1 MNGRQARTRMD
12 PSVESSM
19 ENAVGDLIRR
29 APSICGLG
37 LVLDE
42 AAFLERLEGAAPNAE
57 LRGAEITYI
66 SLRIPHLCRV
76 GYRVDV
82 GGTVLD
88 LDVRT
93 GRHEDFAE
101 WQVDEFREP
110 IPGPLGTGRILFEDE
125 AIVIN
130 VFPNDAK
137 LRQIQHLTNGEELGS
152 VLRDLFP
159 DRSELW
165 DCELRALRYRPERRF
180 VGELRGARGEHAVV
194 KACTRRAY
202 VRSKRNAMAF
212 QPDGPLRIA
221 RLIGA
226 SDDRRLLA
234 YEWLPGRALFDIYMD
249 PEADS
254 WPMAVAGAALATM
267 HAQQPE
273 GLSYWTRESEVAHL
287 RAVAEEIAFVY
298 PPLADR
304 AEAVARRFEQRL
316 PATAR
321 DPVAI
326 HGDISARHLLVD
338 EHQTGIIDLDWACY
352 GDAADDLGYL
362 VAHVE
367 RAAVRGKTPA
377 DRVDQFREAI
387 LEGYGRADDPE
398 LRKRIDLYTGIG
410 LFQQARFPFRSWRP
424 DWPESTESLLART
437 ECYANGLH

>member
-1 MNGRQARTRMD
+1 
-12 PSVESSM
+12 M
-19 ENAVGDLIRR
+19 ETAVCDLIRR
-29 APSICGLG
+29 APSICGLAVVFDEG
-37 LVLDE
+37 VFLD
-42 AAFLERLEGAAPNAE
+42 RLRRVAPRAD

-66 SLRIPHLCRV
+66 SLRIPHFCRV

-82 GGTVLD
+82 AGTVLD
-88 LDVRT
+88 LDVRA
-93 GRHEDFAE
+93 GRPEDFAQWRAE
-101 WQVDEFREP
+101 ELRHP
-110 IPGPLGTGRILFEDE
+110 IPGPLGDGRIVFEDA
-125 AIVIN
+125 AILVN

-137 LRQIQHLTNGEELGS
+137 LREIQHLTNGEELGD

-159 DRSELW
+159 HRPEWWESELHPI
-165 DCELRALRYRPERRF
+165 RYRPERRF

-212 QPDGPLRIA
+212 QTDGPLRIA

-234 YEWLPGRALFDIYMD
+234 YEWLPGRSLFDIYMEPEVD
-249 PEADS
+249 P

-273 GLSYWTRESEVAHL
+273 GLSYWTRESEAAHL

-298 PPLADR
+298 PALGDR
-304 AEAVARRFEQRL
+304 AEAVARRFEERL
-316 PATAR
+316 PAVAG

-338 EHQTGIIDLDWACY
+338 EHRTGIIDLDWACY

-367 RAAVRGKTPA
+367 RAAVRGKTPPE
-377 DRVDQFREAI
+377 RVNQFREAM
-387 LEGYGRADDPE
+387 LEGYGRESDSE

-424 DWPESTESLLART
+424 DWPESMESLLART